1 MKYKTINLKSKQKG
15 LVELLAY
22 NIITLLYDLATSQKR
37 KTLLIKVIERN
48 KQSTKRVDMRDVIV
62 TNILFYRF

>member
-48 KQSTKRVDMRDVIV
+48 KNLQNGWI
-62 TNILFYRF
+62 